1 MIYRFLLLF
10 SLFLIVAKVQAQ
22 RPSMPGQGFPQTS
35 GNTANQDDDNTTPE
49 RKKRNSKGSIFL
61 NDSVRNIYGPNTVLQ
76 ISEEDIFYN
85 RLVYKPIDTS
95 ITNIHR
101 WGYLQRFNYLYQ
113 DLGNIGTALNP
124 LYPMVRNFSGAVSGF
139 DSYRLFHETE
149 YPKYFDTKSPY
160 TKMNLIWGG
169 AGRAMTRIEFS
180 RNINPR
186 WNFGFNYRPI
196 LVDKQLQ
203 RRSRGDRQV
212 VGQYYD
218 FYTSFKS
225 KNEKYLLLANFRRTR
240 HRVFENGGVLLSETS
255 PLSEFEQY
263 FDVEAGPVLSSTETQ
278 QFYRN
283 YHVFNQYSLAKAF
296 QLYNQT
302 DLMRE
307 ANLFRDKTSVSAG
320 YYDNWENVKEN
331 VENAKDLMRF
341 TTFTNEAGIKG
352 RANFLFFNAYYKFR
366 RYSVYYT
373 HDNHQLGITNF
384 DGSAL
389 AQRPVM
395 ENLFDYPLKFDEKG
409 IEHYLGGR
417 LSFDI
422 DSLTRLSGVAEI
434 NQLGNYSIDGKFTSQ
449 WVDATFTQSIARPSL
464 LHSAY
469 RGAHD
474 FWQNDFKDIT
484 ALKAEGFL
492 KTPFKKFLVAPGL
505 SYTLLSNYIY
515 FRKDNFSQ
523 AQTVLPVQASG
534 VLNVANPQL
543 KLGITMFNKLKLSGH
558 IINNITLSDSD
569 GALKIPDWLVTSQLA
584 LEDFWF
590 TRHLQVQ
597 VGFDVTWRSAYQ
609 AMGYDVAIAQYYV
622 QNDVRVNDMFV
633 ADVFLNGKLGRG
645 RFFFKYHNIA
655 QLVKGTGYLITPG
668 YPGQRNILDL
678 GFELLMFD

>member
-1 MIYRFLLLF
+1 VFYRLILVFLLLT
-10 SLFLIVAKVQAQ
+10 VALPAYAQ
-22 RPSMPGQGFPQTS
+22 RP
-35 GNTANQDDDNTTPE
+35 TTPEGDEVGPAAPGNE
-49 RKKRNSKGSIFL
+49 RKKRNAKGSIFL
-61 NDSVRNIYGPNTVLQ
+61 NDSVRNVYGPNTTLQ

-85 RLVYKPIDTS
+85 RLVYKPIDTA
-95 ITNIHR
+95 INNIHR

-124 LYPMVRNFSGAVSGF
+124 LYPVVRNFSGAGSGF
-139 DSYRLFHETE
+139 NAYRLFYETE

-186 WNFGFNYRPI
+186 WNFGLNYRPI

-203 RRSRGDRQV
+203 RRTRGDRQV
-212 VGQYYD
+212 VAHYYD

-240 HRVFENGGVLLSETS
+240 HRVFENGGVMLSES
-255 PLSEFEQY
+255 SQLSDFEQY
-263 FDVEAGPVLSSTETQ
+263 FDKEAGPVLSNTETQ

-283 YHVFNQYSLAKAF
+283 YHLFNQYTLANAF

-302 DLMRE
+302 DLTRE
-307 ANLFRDKTSVSAG
+307 ANLFRDKTTLSTG
-320 YYDNWENVKEN
+320 YYDHWENVKDN

-352 RANFLFFNAYYKFR
+352 RAKFLFYNAYYKFR
-366 RYSVYYT
+366 RYSVHYG
-373 HDNHQLGITNF
+373 HINHRLGITRFN
-384 DGSAL
+384 GSAL
-389 AQRPVM
+389 AQQTGI
-395 ENLFDYPLKFDEKG
+395 ENLRDYPRSFDEMG

-417 LSFDI
+417 LAFDI

-434 NQLGNYSIDGKFTSQ
+434 NHLGNYSVDGKFTSR
-449 WVDATFTQSIARPSL
+449 WVDATFTQSIARPSF
-464 LHSAY
+464 LHTAY

-474 FWQNDFKDIT
+474 FWQNDFSNIT

-505 SYTLLSNYIY
+505 SYTLISNYIY
-515 FRKDNFSQ
+515 FRKDNFGQ
-523 AQTVLPVQASG
+523 EQTVLPVQASS

-543 KLGITMFNKLKLSGH
+543 KLGVTLFNKLKLSSH

-590 TRHLQVQ
+590 TKHLQVQ
-597 VGFDVTWRSAYQ
+597 VGVDVTWRSAYQ
-609 AMGYDVAIAQYYV
+609 AMGYDVAIQQYYV

-655 QLVKGTGYLITPG
+655 QLIKGTGYLITPG